1 MSGDK
6 EVSCFESP
14 PTCATLQEAEACSVI
29 AFKYLTLCEDL
40 QIEQEIPT
48 RVLAAL
54 ILSYHKKREALRLD
68 LLATY
73 GQPGSVVRMNDFAHD
88 IAGILRHDVHQSARF
103 ALSYHPLSVLPLGY
117 LEPVTT
123 CDGDN
128 GPSLHQTPDPEAAS
142 DDVREHESHDEN
154 GPVAP

>member
-1 MSGDK
+1 MSDDK

-14 PTCATLQEAEACSVI
+14 PTCARLQEAEACSII
-29 AFKYLTLCEDL
+29 ALKYVQLCEDL
-40 QIEQEIPT
+40 DMEPPYRFCST
-48 RVLAAL
+48 RVIAAL
-54 ILSYHKKREALRLD
+54 ILASHKNREPLRLD

-88 IAGILRHDVHQSARF
+88 IAGILRDDPHQSARF
-103 ALSYHPLSVLPLGY
+103 ALSYHPLHILPVGY
-117 LEPVTT
+117 LTPVTP
-123 CDGDN
+123 N
-128 GPSLHQTPDPEAAS
+128 PEDAS